1 MMDKI
6 LDNLEIVIVISEYVL
21 CVLCL
26 YIGMELH
33 DSYYIALAVFDYMVG
48 HNIATK
54 NKLTK

>member
-1 MMDKI
+1 M
-6 LDNLEIVIVISEYVL
+6 DNLKFMLTIGCYIL

-48 HNIATK
+48 HNIEY
-54 NKLTK
+54 KLTK

>member
-1 MMDKI
+1 MDKI

-21 CVLCL
+21 YGLCL
-26 YIGMELH
+26 YVGMELH

>member
-1 MMDKI
+1 MDKI
-6 LDNLEIVIVISEYVL
+6 LDNLEIVIVISEYIL

-48 HNIATK
+48 HNIVTK